1 GGATRPGAG
10 RRAPGRCR
18 VPWRKARAA
27 AAVVSSRPAARSVG
41 GRPGMSDYSTRQQ
54 ILDFIRSLNP
64 AVRADLEP
72 SANLFSEGV
81 VDSVLMMDFVLWLE
95 EHFRITIDI
104 DDLTPENFSSI
115 DAIARYVE
123 SR

>member
-1 GGATRPGAG
+1 
-10 RRAPGRCR
+10 
-18 VPWRKARAA
+18 
-27 AAVVSSRPAARSVG
+27 
-41 GRPGMSDYSTRQQ
+41 MSDHSTRQQ